1 MEHITTASLEHL
13 STRISYLCA
22 FLSITSADAAIL
34 RSAQPLITPLIPS
47 LLNAVY
53 TKLLSFDITAKIFVP
68 KDMDDDGRM
77 TMAHP
82 QIVLRK
88 DFLRVGYL
96 LPIVL
101 PSISLHIANRC
112 ISCLVSFCKFACLA
126 SHSSLP
132 KPVTENIFAYG
143 CLL

>member
-1 MEHITTASLEHL
+1 MEHITKESLENL

-68 KDMDDDGRM
+68 KDMDDSGKM

-82 QIVLRK
+82 QIVMRK
-88 DFLRVGYL
+88 DFLRVGL
-96 LPIVL
+96 
-101 PSISLHIANRC
+101 R
-112 ISCLVSFCKFACLA
+112 
-126 SHSSLP
+126 SHRQKKEIIITSSLLKSAP
-132 KPVTENIFAYG
+132 IQK
-143 CLL
+143 